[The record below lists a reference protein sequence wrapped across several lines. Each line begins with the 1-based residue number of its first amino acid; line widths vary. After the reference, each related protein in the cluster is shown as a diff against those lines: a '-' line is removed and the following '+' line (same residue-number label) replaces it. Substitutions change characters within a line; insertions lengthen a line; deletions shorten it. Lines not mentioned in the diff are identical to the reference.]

1 MLDIEELRKMQDDD
15 CCSITE
21 YEVKKAN
28 EYIELLKKEREN
40 TNFPVAGDILQYT
53 DEYGTYY
60 SLAHI
65 EKVFKTSEEIDICES
80 QSTIFIEKSKKGQ
93 ICFSS
98 SNVSWFYADDS
109 KFKKVGTSKK
119 FFYDL
124 GYRFGCFRFLADV
137 NVWEYSELP
146 PNEPTTKTHHKY
158 RVKELTA
165 KNNGYKF
172 LVVEL
177 GYIPMEFGTDEEYQK
192 WKSTLVIDKIE
203 KREHDN
209 VVYIWAKK

>member
-65 EKVFKTSEEIDICES
+65 EKVFKTSEEIDICEYP
-80 QSTIFIEKSKKGQ
+80 STIFIEKSKKGQ

-109 KFKKVGTSKK
+109 KFKKVGTS
-119 FFYDL
+119 
-124 GYRFGCFRFLADV
+124 
-137 NVWEYSELP
+137 
-146 PNEPTTKTHHKY
+146 
-158 RVKELTA
+158 
-165 KNNGYKF
+165 
-172 LVVEL
+172 
-177 GYIPMEFGTDEEYQK
+177 
-192 WKSTLVIDKIE
+192 
-203 KREHDN
+203 
-209 VVYIWAKK
+209 